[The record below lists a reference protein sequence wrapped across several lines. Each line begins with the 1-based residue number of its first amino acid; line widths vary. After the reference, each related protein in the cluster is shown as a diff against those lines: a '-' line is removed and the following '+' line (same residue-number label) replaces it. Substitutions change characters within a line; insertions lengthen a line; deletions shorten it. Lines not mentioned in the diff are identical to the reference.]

1 MDWLISNPENPK
13 GSDDSWH
20 FNFGTYFANCDLLY
34 LLQTKIKHFY
44 FWPNTLLWRTHHQR
58 KRLFSETKK
67 PVRLELGV
75 LATPDTSIILILM
88 QCYRVLLFYKKYES
102 HISFFTAVCGCFSC
116 NSNWGQYSLWNHIWN
131 FDVDKIILPYF
142 LK

>member
-102 HISFFTAVCGCFSC
+102 HISFFTGVWLLLLQFTLGTNFYELYLNICSY
-116 NSNWGQYSLWNHIWN
+116 NSIRGR
-131 FDVDKIILPYF
+131 P
-142 LK
+142 